1 MISVHLAGCIAALL
15 LGGLVA
21 WLPKGTPV
29 HRLLGWCYVLATVVY
44 AGSALT
50 IFPST
55 GHFTPFHAIAVQSF
69 ALVGL
74 GIGAARA
81 MSRCSTVWRVW
92 HLRFMVYSYVALAA
106 TGLRFGLPYLAGGR
120 AAFLPDRRSQNVAV
134 GFTGDPDPP
143 GAGSAVTVSRNV
155 QRLSRAA
162 TCATSSRSATSMS
175 GIPSELIESR

>member
-1 MISVHLAGCIAALL
+1 MIRVHLAGCIAALL

-81 MSRCSTVWRVW
+81 MSRRSTVWRIW
-92 HLRFMVYSYVALAA
+92 HLRFMLYSYVALAA

-120 AAFLPDRRSQNVAV
+120 AGPILVFTVVPACSWWWIEHRVVKRWRTRPPVPRPSS
-134 GFTGDPDPP
+134 GF
-143 GAGSAVTVSRNV
+143 
-155 QRLSRAA
+155 
-162 TCATSSRSATSMS
+162 SS
-175 GIPSELIESR
+175 